1 MGLLTK
7 GGGHVTSTAEETRA
21 GRMNRRRGRKP
32 RFSLWRRF
40 VMLVGYA
47 AILYALIRG
56 AVYLLVLLENLK

>member
-1 MGLLTK
+1 M
-7 GGGHVTSTAEETRA
+7 TSTAEEIRA

-56 AVYLLVLLENLK
+56 EVYLLVLLENLK